1 MEQDGA
7 EYPDIDHR
15 ARSDIIHRHKG
26 LQLQGPALEQLV
38 QHGAS
43 NPTRA
48 VKGLVVHRG
57 FACTWPGCRHL
68 TPSWKCLRV
77 HLNDGHNIKG
87 AKAQAG
93 LWTSVYLQTF
103 FTGPKRAIYYF
114 CVSISTSGNDDA
126 VSAAGDPLTPVGR
139 GRRATMADR
148 QQTHPEDQMMI
159 ADITQGWSLQQEEQ
173 EKMQKVMEEG
183 ILRHET
189 TNWLKRTG
197 WSAHFAGR
205 NLVDIQACSRMP
217 GRDDDEL
224 RRMTAALDRLFF
236 DRCIGG
242 LKSMPLMTRLLLAS
256 PHPHDA
262 HSRPFGPL
270 QEKTSMDRYLVYVKR
285 FLCYCLNVLSLEE
298 DALLAEHGFRF
309 THAQRAS
316 LEQLWAHLQ
325 DEEQSSEG
333 LQEEIL
339 QILADFWM
347 QRLDGDPF
355 ASPLWHFVGVLGI
368 DGETGQLR
376 PAHLFT
382 YVLAGL
388 VFTGRALL
396 GEWAIPTG
404 SGPG

>member
-1 MEQDGA
+1 
-7 EYPDIDHR
+7 
-15 ARSDIIHRHKG
+15 
-26 LQLQGPALEQLV
+26 
-38 QHGAS
+38 
-43 NPTRA
+43 
-48 VKGLVVHRG
+48 
-57 FACTWPGCRHL
+57 
-68 TPSWKCLRV
+68 
-77 HLNDGHNIKG
+77 
-87 AKAQAG
+87 
-93 LWTSVYLQTF
+93 
-103 FTGPKRAIYYF
+103 
-114 CVSISTSGNDDA
+114 
-126 VSAAGDPLTPVGR
+126 
-139 GRRATMADR
+139 
-148 QQTHPEDQMMI
+148 
-159 ADITQGWSLQQEEQ
+159 
-173 EKMQKVMEEG
+173 
-183 ILRHET
+183 
-189 TNWLKRTG
+189 
-197 WSAHFAGR
+197 
-205 NLVDIQACSRMP
+205 
-217 GRDDDEL
+217 
-224 RRMTAALDRLFF
+224 
-236 DRCIGG
+236 
-242 LKSMPLMTRLLLAS
+242 MPLMTRLLLAS

-298 DALLAEHGFRF
+298 DALFAEHGFRF

-325 DEEQSSEG
+325 DEEQPGEG

-396 GEWAIPTG
+396 GEWAIPTRERAG
-404 SGPG
+404 MTDLAQRFAQVRDAWLCKATYSPMGYTLSLLLTAR